1 MLQRMVDLAAAT
13 AGTVAGTV
21 VGLAGGVV
29 DVFSMVGSGIASA
42 SSERAHLPVRGVHAD
57 ADAAAGV
64 ERAIERHPGVRRA
77 EVNGVLGSVMVEF
90 DAERVQARHI
100 AEIVRTAE
108 EECGLAAAPRSR
120 HEHPGHPARALREAA
135 LLGLH
140 TAGLAYTTVGRAVPL
155 PPVAFLG
162 TVASLIDSTPR
173 LRALLVS
180 AFGESVTDVVLND
193 AAAISNAVGKR
204 PVGLV
209 ADACQRYVLH
219 REAHTRRKAWIGWEG
234 ALASVGGGHRAA
246 PVVERRRPV
255 ILPPGPVEK
264 TTDRAALL
272 AVGVSIL
279 LLGLAAPTPPAG
291 AALAAG
297 VPKAAQAGR
306 QAFAARVGRDLAER
320 GSLLIDP
327 AALRRLDRVSTIV
340 LDADVLCTGRHVVD
354 EVEPVLEST
363 EREMSEL
370 VERVHD
376 LVDLRRPMRRRT
388 SGGWSVEPV
397 GHTRAPTAR
406 IREAAAELGRRAPVV
421 LALRRDGAL
430 LALVGVGEELDPYA
444 EAIVAAAGRAGLVLV
459 AGSRQLAR
467 RLDADGEVAGGAD
480 LADAVASLQRDG
492 HVVGLVSRDAAA
504 LDRADLAI
512 GFVPGRAVA
521 PPWTADVLCSTAAEV
536 CLVLDAVDP
545 AASTSRR
552 AAQLAVAG
560 SALGGVLALLGP
572 PGGASGRA
580 TVAVHT
586 AALLAF
592 GYGTWSGSGPGR
604 RPAPVPSDR
613 TPWHAMSTRAVLE
626 VLGSS
631 GTGLTEQEA
640 RRRHGERPA
649 AADESEVGI
658 LRASMEELANPV
670 TPALGAGAGI
680 SAAMGSLL
688 DPLLILGVLAVSALI
703 GGGQRVGAQRA
714 LRTLRHGT
722 ATRVRVR
729 RHDSESERRSDELV
743 RGDLVRLHAGDAVPA
758 DCRVLTAHD
767 LEVDESSLTG
777 ESIPVRKS
785 PRASSARAVADRRSM
800 LYEGTVVAAGRGT
813 AVVVATGGAT
823 EVGRSLRRNGEE
835 APPTGVEVRL
845 RELTARV
852 LPLTLGAGALV
863 IGIDLLRRR
872 PPAAA
877 LTRAVGLAV
886 AAVPEGLPFVA
897 TVAELAAARRLSG
910 RGALVRNSSTIE
922 ALGRVTALCFDKT
935 GTLTEGRISLRR
947 VSDGTR
953 TVAVDDDPLTDE
965 MRDVVAVAVRASP
978 FRAAAGQV
986 THQTDRAV
994 LRGAERLGIAAE
1006 NGHAV
1011 VEQIDELPFETHRG
1025 YHATL
1030 WQGRSGGRI
1039 SVKGAPEVVLPL
1051 CTRRLRNGDTSTVD
1065 DRARAEIDAEVHRL
1079 ALGGHRVLAVAQRR
1093 VSGLSRLAEADV
1105 TGLEFRG
1112 LVALVD
1118 PVRPTAARSVAALR
1132 AAGVEIAM
1140 ITGDH
1145 PSTAQSIAADLDL
1158 LDGRG
1163 VLTGADLDRLDDA
1176 QLGEAM
1182 TGTAVYARV
1191 TPAQK
1196 ARIVRVLQ
1204 QAGHAV
1210 AVTGD
1215 GANDAA
1221 AIRLADVGI
1230 ALGSRATP
1238 AAREA
1243 ADVVIT
1249 DDRIETLT
1257 DAVVEGRGMWASVRD
1272 ALSILLGGNLG
1283 EVAYTVGTGLVGG
1296 PGSLN
1301 ARQLLL
1307 INMLTDVLP
1316 AMAVAVRPPP
1326 DVSAEKLLAEGPD
1339 RSLGGSLIR
1348 DIAVRASITALAAG
1362 AAWLAARPVSTP
1374 GQAGTTGLVA
1384 LVGAQLGQTLA
1395 VRGRT
1400 PLVALAVAASVA
1412 LLALAVQTP
1421 GISHVVGS
1429 RPLLPHQW
1437 GIAVVASLAA
1447 TVAQLLAQRVTDRTG
1462 AGPSAAGHRTS
1473 TSPVPAGHR
1482 KP

>member
-13 AGTVAGTV
+13 AGTIAGTV
-21 VGLAGGVV
+21 VGLADGVV

-42 SSERAHLPVRGVHAD
+42 SSARVHLPVRGVHAD
-57 ADAAAGV
+57 PDVAAAV
-64 ERAIERHPGVRRA
+64 ERAIERHEGVRRA
-77 EVNGVLGSVMVEF
+77 EVNGVLGSVMIEF
-90 DAERVQARHI
+90 DADQVPRRRI
-100 AEIVRTAE
+100 AEVVLMAE
-108 EECGLAAAPRSR
+108 EECGLATAPRSGR
-120 HEHPGHPARALREAA
+120 EHPGDPARALREAA
-135 LLGLH
+135 LLCLH
-140 TAGLAYTTVGRAVPL
+140 GAGLAYSTAGRAVPL
-155 PPVAFLG
+155 LPVALLG

-173 LRALLVS
+173 LRGLLVA
-180 AFGESVTDVVLND
+180 AFGDPVTDVVLNG
-193 AAAISNAVGKR
+193 AAAFSNATGRR
-204 PVGLV
+204 PVGLTV
-209 ADACQRYVLH
+209 DACQRYVLH
-219 REAHTRRKAWIGWEG
+219 QEAHARRKAWTAWES
-234 ALASVGGGHRAA
+234 ALAAVEGGHRAA
-246 PVVERRRPV
+246 TVAERPRPV
-255 ILPPGPVEK
+255 ALPRGPVEK
-264 TTDRAALL
+264 ETDRAAGLTI
-272 AVGVSIL
+272 GGSL
-279 LLGLAAPTPPAG
+279 LLGLAGPRPLAG

-297 VPKAAQAGR
+297 VPKAAQVGR
-306 QAFAARVGRDLAER
+306 QAFAARVGRDLAGR

-340 LDADVLCTGRHVVD
+340 LDEDVLCTGRHVVD
-354 EVEPVLEST
+354 EVVPVLAST
-363 EREMSEL
+363 EGETSEL

-376 LVDLRRPMRRRT
+376 LVDLRRPRRRRAR
-388 SGGWSVEPV
+388 GAWSVEPV
-397 GHTRAPTAR
+397 GDVGSSTAQV
-406 IREAAAELGRRAPVV
+406 REAATELGRRAPVV
-421 LALRRDGAL
+421 LVLRRDGTI
-430 LALVGVGEELDPYA
+430 LALVGVAEELDPYA

-467 RLDADGEVAGGAD
+467 RLGADGEVRSGAE
-480 LADAVASLQRDG
+480 LVGSVASLQSDG

-504 LDRADLAI
+504 LDAADLAI
-512 GFVPGRAVA
+512 GFVPGRDVA
-521 PPWTADVLCSTAAEV
+521 PPWTADVLGRTAAEV
-536 CLVLDAVDP
+536 CLVLDAVEP
-545 AASTSRR
+545 ATSASRR

-560 SALGGVLALLGP
+560 SALGAVLALLGP
-572 PGGASGRA
+572 PSGASGRA
-580 TVAVHT
+580 TVAVHA
-586 AALLAF
+586 AALLAL

-626 VLGSS
+626 VVGSS
-631 GTGLTEQEA
+631 RTGLTEQEA
-640 RRRHGERPA
+640 RRRRGEQPA

-658 LRASMEELANPV
+658 VRAAMEELANPI

-680 SAAMGSLL
+680 SAATGSFL

-714 LRTLRHGT
+714 LRTLHRGT

-729 RHDSESERRSDELV
+729 RRDSESDRRSDELV

-777 ESIPVRKS
+777 ESVPVPKT
-785 PRASSARAVADRRSM
+785 PRASNARTLADRHSM

-813 AVVVATGGAT
+813 GVVVATGAAT

-835 APPTGVEVRL
+835 APPTGVEIRL

-863 IGIDLLRRR
+863 IVIDLLRRR

-947 VSDGTR
+947 ISDGAR
-953 TVAVDDDPLTDE
+953 TVTVDDPVPEDL
-965 MRDVVAVAVRASP
+965 RDVVAVAVRASP
-978 FRAAAGQV
+978 FRADAHQV

-994 LRGAERLGIAAE
+994 LHGAERLGIAAE

-1051 CTRRLRNGDTSTVD
+1051 CDRRLRNGESSTLD
-1065 DRARAEIDAEVHRL
+1065 ERARAEIHAEVHRL
-1079 ALGGHRVLAVAQRR
+1079 ALDGHRVLAVAQRR
-1093 VSGLSRLAEADV
+1093 ASGLSGLAEDDV
-1105 TGLEFRG
+1105 VGLEFRG

-1182 TGTAVYARV
+1182 AGTAVYARV

-1196 ARIVRVLQ
+1196 ARIVRLLQ
-1204 QAGHAV
+1204 RAGHAV

-1257 DAVVEGRGMWASVRD
+1257 DAVVEGRGMWSSVRD
-1272 ALSILLGGNLG
+1272 ALSILLGGNVG

-1296 PGSLN
+1296 PGNLN

-1326 DVSAEKLLAEGPD
+1326 DVSAERLLAEGPD
-1339 RSLGGSLIR
+1339 RSLGASLVR
-1348 DIAVRASITALAAG
+1348 DIIVRASITALAAG

-1400 PLVALAVAASVA
+1400 PLVALAVAASFAV
-1412 LLALAVQTP
+1412 LAIAVQVP

-1437 GIAVVASLAA
+1437 GIALVASVAA
-1447 TVAQLLAQRVTDRTG
+1447 TLAQLVAQRVTDRT
-1462 AGPSAAGHRTS
+1462 
-1473 TSPVPAGHR
+1473 
-1482 KP
+1482 